1 MSEFINDKYA
11 IGNRIREYRDRM
23 GITQEALAERVDR
36 SWRLIADLER
46 GAVGLSLE
54 TLSRLC
60 AVLQATPNDLLLPGG
75 NGGGGDPELSWLV
88 NALENSTER
97 VRAGA
102 IDILRAY
109 LRSV

>member
-1 MSEFINDKYA
+1 MAESKYDRIVIA
-11 IGNRIREYRDRM
+11 DRIRMYREKM
-23 GITQEALAERVDR
+23 CLTQEGLAECTDR

-46 GAVGLSLE
+46 GAVGLSLD
-54 TLSRLC
+54 TMFRLC
-60 AVLQATPNDLLLPGG
+60 AVLKVTPNDLLLPGG
-75 NGGGGDPELSWLV
+75 EGEDAELSWLV
-88 NALENSTER
+88 NALENSPER